1 MFGGGDSAGGNMTEA
16 IAARRHDL
24 GYESIAGQILLYPES
39 RVSFDTPAAT
49 EHNSSSYG
57 LCGIIVMALVLYTS
71 PMIRRT
77 VLFFPWPR
85 VCTAQCRLGYLDP
98 MPFGLPLAKPY
109 HC

>member
-1 MFGGGDSAGGNMTEA
+1 MTEA

-39 RVSFDTPAAT
+39 RVPFDTPAAT

-57 LCGIIVMALVLYTS
+57 LCGITVMALVLYTS

-77 VLFFPWPR
+77 VFFFPGPGSVQLNVDLDTWIP
-85 VCTAQCRLGYLDP
+85 CRLDCL
-98 MPFGLPLAKPY
+98 
-109 HC
+109 